1 MSSLSTLVDLTKLVQ
16 RPIKISLLLTGL
28 ITLFSVST
36 LFFLQPEI
44 PIFYSL
50 PLSSQQIVNRFWIL
64 LFPGYS
70 LIVTLLHITLL
81 GIFSKVDEEV
91 LRLFC
96 WLTVVLQL
104 ILFAILLRL
113 LVLVL

>member
-16 RPIKISLLLTGL
+16 KPIKISLLLTGI
-28 ITLFSVST
+28 ITLFSVSAI
-36 LFFLQPEI
+36 FFLQPEV

-50 PLSSQQIVNRFWIL
+50 PLSSQQIVNRFWVL
-64 LFPGYS
+64 LFPGFS
-70 LIVTLLHITLL
+70 LTITLLHITLL

-96 WLTVVLQL
+96 WLTVILQ
-104 ILFAILLRL
+104 ILLLAILVRL